1 MIESTNSLV
10 IKEILYKSDDYRL
23 ELELRDK
30 VLRKP
35 LGLSLYDENIEKES
49 NDVHIGAFVHHTLVG
64 VLILTKLNSNEIK
77 MRQVAVDDKWWGKK
91 IGTEIV
97 KYAEEHS
104 LYRGFKTMSLN
115 ARKTA
120 IGFYESLGYQRIG
133 EEFLE
138 INIPHSK
145 MQKYLKLD

>member
-77 MRQVAVDDKWWGKK
+77 MRQVAVDESWRGKK
-91 IGTEIV
+91 IGSKMV
-97 KYAEEHS
+97 RYAEEDSHN
-104 LYRGFKTMSLN
+104 RGYTTMLLN

-120 IGFYESLGYQRIG
+120 IVFYESLNYQTVG
-133 EEFLE
+133 EEFPE
-138 INIPHSK
+138 INIPHFK
-145 MQKYLKLD
+145 MQKCL